1 MIRGIYLH
9 IPFCGRKCPYCDF
22 NTFTGMEQ
30 RIPRYM
36 EALRQELTLHCRNIE
51 EASGGGLQSIY
62 FGGGTPSLL
71 PPEQVAATLAT
82 IDQLFGV
89 TDTTE
94 LSFEVNPG
102 TVDLER
108 LQGYRAAGI
117 NRLSIGCQS
126 FRPQQL
132 IELGRDHSVEDTMR
146 TLEQV
151 QQAGFNSISVDLM
164 YGVSGQTAE
173 HWSADLD
180 AALSC
185 GATHLSLY
193 NLSIEAGTPFA
204 KRREAGLLPLP
215 PEELLRRMYLL
226 ALERTAAQ
234 GFERYEVSNFAR
246 RGHQCVHNRL
256 YWQGRSW
263 LGVGAGAH
271 GFIAGTGQPH
281 FGRRWWNLRSPESY
295 IQQVETGQFPEEGG
309 EDISLQTA
317 VTEEFLLSLRTS
329 DGLQRD
335 RFVSRFGFD
344 AVELLR
350 AGLEPLIEEGV
361 LEADERSLRI
371 TQAGVIITDYI
382 IERLSR
388 EFDSRSA
395 SAIVGR
401 FAGERRAAEP
411 DSGYRNA
418 RSSSQLQGPEPNA
431 GK

>member
-36 EALRQELTLHCRNIE
+36 EALRQELELHARCHGDGS
-51 EASGGGLQSIY
+51 SGGLESVY

-82 IDQLFGV
+82 IDDLFGV
-89 TDTTE
+89 TDNTE

-117 NRLSIGCQS
+117 KRLSIGCQS
-126 FRPQQL
+126 FRPEQL

-151 QQAGFNSISVDLM
+151 QQAGFESMSVDLM
-164 YGVSGQTAE
+164 YGVSGQTEE
-173 HWSADLD
+173 HWRADLD

-215 PEELLRRMYLL
+215 PEESLRTMYLL
-226 ALERTAAQ
+226 ALQRTAEQ

-256 YWQGRSW
+256 YWEGRSW

-271 GFIAGTGQPH
+271 GFIAGTGLPH
-281 FGRRWWNLRSPESY
+281 FGRRWWNLRSPQSY
-295 IQQVETGQFPEEGG
+295 IREVEAGRLPEDGS
-309 EDISLQTA
+309 EDIGLQKA

-329 DGLQRD
+329 DGLQRA
-335 RFVSRFGFD
+335 RFLSRFGFD
-344 AVELLR
+344 AVEFLG
-350 AGLEPLIEEGV
+350 AGLDPLIEEGV
-361 LEADERSLRI
+361 LEVNERSIAI

-388 EFDSRSA
+388 EFDSRSG

-401 FAGERRAAEP
+401 FASQRRAAEP

-418 RSSSQLQGPEPNA
+418 RSSSQLQGAEQNA